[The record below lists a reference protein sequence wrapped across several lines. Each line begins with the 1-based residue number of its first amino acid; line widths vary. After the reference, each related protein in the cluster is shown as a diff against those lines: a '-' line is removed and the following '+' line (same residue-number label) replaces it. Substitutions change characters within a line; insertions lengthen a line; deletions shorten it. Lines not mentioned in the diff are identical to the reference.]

1 MSMANPEIVVGYDDS
16 DGASAA
22 LSQAIG
28 LAKQMGA
35 DLVLVFCTEPPSA
48 SAGGAGDQRD
58 VIASIAEEVLGRGN
72 ALAQAAGVASR
83 GEVVA
88 GRPVEGLIAVAD
100 NVDAPMIVVG
110 HHGQG
115 PLRGALLGATANRL
129 LNQAERPVLVVPATE

>member
-1 MSMANPEIVVGYDDS
+1 MTSGEIVVGFDDS
-16 DGASAA
+16 MGAAAA
-22 LSQAIG
+22 LRHAI
-28 LAKQMGA
+28 
-35 DLVLVFCTEPPSA
+35 
-48 SAGGAGDQRD
+48 
-58 VIASIAEEVLGRGN
+58 

-115 PLRGALLGATANRL
+115 PLRGALLGATR
-129 LNQAERPVLVVPATE
+129 TGF